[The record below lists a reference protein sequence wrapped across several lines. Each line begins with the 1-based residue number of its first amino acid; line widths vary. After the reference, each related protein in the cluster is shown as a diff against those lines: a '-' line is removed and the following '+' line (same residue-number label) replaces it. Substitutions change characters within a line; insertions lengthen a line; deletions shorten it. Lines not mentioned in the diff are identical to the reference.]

1 MQVLSLRDLCLLICF
16 ARRLP
21 KNEALEL
28 LRINFAIAIV
38 FTDIPA
44 KEVEKHVTIAGYW
57 IFVRQE
63 EDGH

>member
-16 ARRLP
+16 ARRHP
-21 KNEALEL
+21 KNEAIEL

-44 KEVEKHVTIAGYW
+44 KEVENTL
-57 IFVRQE
+57 Q
-63 EDGH
+63 